1 MSQTKT
7 QLVEGL
13 NINTS
18 APADALAVD
27 NSGRIGVGTSSP
39 SHNLDISPATGAA
52 EVKISGAEGEEASIR
67 LYADQGDDAADIK
80 RLLTDTSGN
89 FKIQHYAGASFV
101 DSLVIDST
109 GRVGIGTSS
118 PDVQLSLTGSTN
130 GVSASLRLDNTGGGG
145 RNYLITSR
153 DDGSLRITDDDAAA
167 ERLRIDSSGRLGLG
181 TINPSQLLTVASTSL
196 GAQRLQRTGLAD
208 GNGSDATLLE
218 FANGTGA
225 VAELRCGGDGDL
237 QINTRSLSTNSYNN
251 SLFVQGSGGRVGIGT
266 TSPSFR
272 LHSYDTAAA
281 QGFFN
286 GWSSGGTYDAAG
298 AIRFGNQTT
307 YQGRIDFDPTGNTNF
322 IFENTYGNGS
332 ISWKIN
338 STERMRVGGDNTQFS
353 HNSSGDV
360 KLYLGSSGSRI
371 HENQGTGHI
380 TFYTNSTGRVRI
392 NYGGGFLPVT
402 DNSMPLGGSSQRWT
416 AVYAVNGTIQTSD
429 AREKTDISTATLGS
443 DFIKQLRPVSYKWNV
458 GENIVTKDED
468 GETDVVTPRPGER
481 THWGFIAQEVKQAVD
496 AAGVDF
502 GGWILTDKDDPD
514 STQGLRYDQFIAPL
528 TKALQEALTKIETLE
543 TANASQAATI
553 AALDAR
559 LTALEGAG

>member
-1 MSQTKT
+1 
-7 QLVEGL
+7 
-13 NINTS
+13 
-18 APADALAVD
+18 
-27 NSGRIGVGTSSP
+27 
-39 SHNLDISPATGAA
+39 
-52 EVKISGAEGEEASIR
+52 
-67 LYADQGDDAADIK
+67 
-80 RLLTDTSGN
+80 
-89 FKIQHYAGASFV
+89 
-101 DSLVIDST
+101 
-109 GRVGIGTSS
+109 
-118 PDVQLSLTGSTN
+118 
-130 GVSASLRLDNTGGGG
+130 
-145 RNYLITSR
+145 
-153 DDGSLRITDDDAAA
+153 
-167 ERLRIDSSGRLGLG
+167 
-181 TINPSQLLTVASTSL
+181 
-196 GAQRLQRTGLAD
+196 
-208 GNGSDATLLE
+208 
-218 FANGTGA
+218 
-225 VAELRCGGDGDL
+225 
-237 QINTRSLSTNSYNN
+237 
-251 SLFVQGSGGRVGIGT
+251 
-266 TSPSFR
+266 
-272 LHSYDTAAA
+272 
-281 QGFFN
+281 
-286 GWSSGGTYDAAG
+286 
-298 AIRFGNQTT
+298 
-307 YQGRIDFDPTGNTNF
+307 
-322 IFENTYGNGS
+322 
-332 ISWKIN
+332 
-338 STERMRVGGDNTQFS
+338 
-353 HNSSGDV
+353 
-360 KLYLGSSGSRI
+360 LYLGSSGSRI